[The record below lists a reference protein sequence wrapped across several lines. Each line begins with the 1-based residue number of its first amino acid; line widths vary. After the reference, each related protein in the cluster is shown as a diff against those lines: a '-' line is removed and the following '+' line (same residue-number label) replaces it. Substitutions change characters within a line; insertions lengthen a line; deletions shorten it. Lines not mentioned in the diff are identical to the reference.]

1 MVRSI
6 ALLAL
11 MLALACKTEKK
22 EIQSTVVSE
31 TATSESPE
39 LQTPDQLLGELFADV
54 QLAQVFED
62 GKTFVDC
69 RAKYPYETIRT
80 NYAAQ
85 KTNSEF
91 DLRAFVLAHFEIPPS
106 ITSNFKSDPN
116 RSAVE
121 HVEALW
127 PELQRQSD
135 VDQNGST
142 LITLPKPYIVPGGR
156 FREVY
161 YWDSYFTMLGLAESG
176 KFDLIRNMLDNFAHL
191 IQTVGHIPNG
201 NRTYYIT
208 RSQPPFFSQMVAL
221 LAKYEGDSVYSTYK
235 EALRT
240 EYEFWMAGADLTSEL
255 NTKPIKHCVSTPSGV
270 MNRYYDLGDTPRQE
284 SYREDYELVQEM
296 NGGAKMYRDL
306 RSGAESGW
314 DYTTRWFADGKT
326 MGTIE
331 TTDIIPVDL
340 NALLFGLEE
349 VLIRC
354 YSDDVAYTAAL
365 KTSMKSRKDF
375 LEKYSWNTNDKVF
388 EDFNWVKQQ
397 QTGIKSLAMVYP
409 LFFKMATQEQAD
421 GIAAYLRKYF
431 LKPGGLP
438 ATLNYSG
445 QQWDAPNGWAPLQWM
460 AIKGLDRYGHSDLAK
475 TIAERWV
482 ALNEKVYANTGKF
495 VEKYNVE
502 DMTLEAGGGEYPV
515 QDGFGWSN
523 GVYLA
528 LKAYVEE

>member
-1 MVRSI
+1 
-6 ALLAL
+6 
-11 MLALACKTEKK
+11 MLFVACKTEKK
-22 EIQSTVVSE
+22 QDTQVSNIPNR
-31 TATSESPE
+31 AAKIAK
-39 LQTPDQLLGELFADV
+39 LQTPDKHLGELFSAV
-54 QLAQVFED
+54 QLNQVFED

-69 RAKYPYETIRT
+69 TAKFPYETIRE

-85 KTNSEF
+85 KESADF
-91 DLRAFVLAHFEIPPS
+91 DLKTFVLEHFEVPPS
-106 ITSNFKSDPN
+106 ITSDFKSDPN
-116 RSAVE
+116 RTAEE

-127 PELQRQSD
+127 PVLQRKSDEVQS
-135 VDQNGST
+135 GST
-142 LITLPKPYIVPGGR
+142 LLSLPQPYIVPGGR

-176 KFDLIRNMLDNFAHL
+176 KFDIITNMLDNFANL
-191 IQTVGHIPNG
+191 INTVGHIPNG

-221 LAKYEGDSVYSTYK
+221 LAQHEGEGVYETYK
-235 EALRT
+235 VALRK
-240 EYEFWMAGADLTSEL
+240 EYEFWMQGQKATDT
-255 NTKPIKHCVSTPSGV
+255 PIKHCVNTPSGI

-284 SYREDYELVQEM
+284 SYREDYELVQKT
-296 NGGAKMYRDL
+296 NGGPKMYRDL

-326 MGTIE
+326 METIE

-340 NALLFGLEE
+340 NALLYGLEE
-349 VLIRC
+349 VLTKC
-354 YSDDVAYTAAL
+354 YSDDNAFVAVL
-365 KTSMKSRKDF
+365 KTSMNNRKDF
-375 LEKYSWNTNDKVF
+375 LEEYAWNSKEKVF
-388 EDFNWVKQQ
+388 EDYNWVKQK
-397 QTGIKSLAMVYP
+397 QTNIRSLAMVYP
-409 LFFKMATQEQAD
+409 LFFNMASQEQAD
-421 GIAAYLRKYF
+421 GVAEYLKQHF

-460 AIKGLDRYGHSDLAK
+460 AIKGLDNYGHSDLAK

-482 ALNEKVYANTGKF
+482 KLNEKVYANTGKF

-528 LKAYVEE
+528 LKAYLKE

>member
-1 MVRSI
+1 
-6 ALLAL
+6 
-11 MLALACKTEKK
+11 MLVLVWACKTETKSDA
-22 EIQSTVVSE
+22 STAGIKPDSLQVE
-31 TATSESPE
+31 P
-39 LQTPDQLLGELFADV
+39 LQTPDVLLGDLFAAV
-54 QLAQVFED
+54 QLNQVFED

-69 RAKYPYETIRT
+69 TAKYPYETIRN

-85 KTNSEF
+85 KTTADF
-91 DLRAFVLAHFEIPPS
+91 DLRSFVLQHFDVPPS
-106 ITSNFKSDPN
+106 ITSDFKSDPN
-116 RSAVE
+116 RSAAE

-135 VDQNGST
+135 VNQSGST
-142 LITLPKPYIVPGGR
+142 LLSLPNPYIVPGGR

-176 KFDLIRNMLDNFAHL
+176 KFDIIRNMLDNFAHL

-221 LAKYEGDSVYSTYK
+221 LAQHEGDSVYTTYK
-235 EALRT
+235 EALRK
-240 EYEFWMAGADLTSEL
+240 EYEFWMDGASLTSQL
-255 NTKPIKHCVSTPSGV
+255 NQKPIKHCVGTPVGV

-284 SYREDYELVQEM
+284 SYREDYELVQETK
-296 NGGAKMYRDL
+296 GGAKMYRDL

-340 NALLFGLEE
+340 NALLYGHEA
-349 VLIRC
+349 VLVQC
-354 YSDDVAYTAAL
+354 YPDDMAYTATL
-365 KTSMKSRKDF
+365 KSSMANRKEF
-375 LEKYSWNTNDKVF
+375 LEKYSWNAQDQVF
-388 EDFNWVKQQ
+388 EDYNWVKQK
-397 QTGIKSLAMVYP
+397 QTNIKSLAMVYP
-409 LFFKMATQEQAD
+409 LFFRMATQEQAD
-421 GIAAYLRKYF
+421 GVAAYLKKYF

-460 AIKGLDRYGHSDLAK
+460 AIKGLDDYGHSDLAK

-528 LKAYVEE
+528 LKAYVGN

>member
-1 MVRSI
+1 M
-6 ALLAL
+6 LL
-11 MLALACKTEKK
+11 LACKTDKK
-22 EIQSTVVSE
+22 ADAPSTVIE
-31 TATSESPE
+31 KGFTKIER
-39 LQTPDQLLGELFADV
+39 LQTPDAHLGELFADV
-54 QLAQVFED
+54 QLNQVFED

-69 RAKYPYETIRT
+69 TAKYPYETIRK

-85 KTNSEF
+85 KTASGF
-91 DLRAFVLAHFEIPPS
+91 DLKAFVLEHFEAPPS
-106 ITSNFKSDPN
+106 ITSDFKSDAS
-116 RSAVE
+116 RSAAQ

-127 PELQRQSD
+127 PELQRKSD
-135 VDQNGST
+135 IDKEGST
-142 LITLPKPYIVPGGR
+142 LITLPSPYIVPGGR

-176 KFDLIRNMLDNFAHL
+176 KFDIITNMLDNFAHL
-191 IQTVGHIPNG
+191 INTVGHIPNG

-208 RSQPPFFSQMVAL
+208 RSQPPFFSQMIAL
-221 LAKYEGDSVYSTYK
+221 LAQYEGDAVYEKYK
-235 EALRT
+235 VALRK
-240 EYEFWMAGADLTSEL
+240 EYEYWMEGQNATNA
-255 NTKPIKHCVSTPSGV
+255 PIKHCVSTPSGI
-270 MNRYYDLGDTPRQE
+270 MNRYFDIGDTPRQE
-284 SYREDYELVQEM
+284 SYREDYELVQKI

-314 DYTTRWFADGKT
+314 DYTTRWFGDGKT
-326 MGTIE
+326 METIE

-340 NALLFGLEE
+340 NALLYGLEE
-349 VLIRC
+349 VLTRC
-354 YSDDVAYTAAL
+354 YSDDMTFIAVI
-365 KTSMKSRKDF
+365 KSSMNNRKEF
-375 LEKYSWNTNDKVF
+375 LQDYAWNSEDKIF
-388 EDFNWVKQQ
+388 EDYNWVKQK
-397 QTGIKSLAMVYP
+397 QTNIKSLAMVYP
-409 LFFKMATQEQAD
+409 LFFNMATQEQAD
-421 GIAAYLRKYF
+421 GVAAYIKQHF

-460 AIKGLDRYGHSDLAK
+460 AIKGLDNYGHSDLAK

-482 ALNEKVYANTGKF
+482 NLNEKVYANTGKF

-528 LKAYVEE
+528 LKAYLKK